1 MEIANRI
8 GCLEVKRLKLC
19 NQSLI
24 LCCFSCFQDFVR
36 QEAFILLHNALEGCG
51 GTAAAT
57 AYAEAYRLITRFS
70 TLDKSLVVRI
80 AAARCL
86 KAFSNIGGPGLGTS
100 EFDTLASYCLKV
112 SLMCE

>member
-1 MEIANRI
+1 M
-8 GCLEVKRLKLC
+8 
-19 NQSLI
+19 
-24 LCCFSCFQDFVR
+24 R
-36 QEAFILLHNALEGCG
+36 QEAFILLHNALDGCG

-57 AYAEAYRLITRFS
+57 AYSEAYRLITRFS
-70 TLDKSLVVRI
+70 TLDKSFVVRI

-112 SLMCE
+112 SLMCQGTRSSFIFWVG

>member
-1 MEIANRI
+1 M
-8 GCLEVKRLKLC
+8 
-19 NQSLI
+19 
-24 LCCFSCFQDFVR
+24 R
-36 QEAFILLHNALEGCG
+36 QEAFILLHNALDGCG

-57 AYAEAYRLITRFS
+57 AYSEAYRLITRFS
-70 TLDKSLVVRI
+70 TLDKSFVVRI

-112 SLMCE
+112 SLMCQGLYIFNSVFFHFLGRLMFSSEYIIASFNVGH

>member
-1 MEIANRI
+1 MVNLIPPSHNF
-8 GCLEVKRLKLC
+8 LEFCEELTC
-19 NQSLI
+19 NTDLI
-24 LCCFSCFQDFVR
+24 LRHFPCFQDFVR

-57 AYAEAYRLITRFS
+57 AYSEAYRLITRFS
-70 TLDKSLVVRI
+70 TLDKSFVVRI

-100 EFDTLASYCLKV
+100 EFDTLASYCVKV
-112 SLMCE
+112 S